1 MCIICIDLVRD
12 QISANRAL
20 KNYSE
25 NIDNFDDKHSRRILE
40 LISLKRAKKDE
51 EKNTEEKAEADG

>member
-25 NIDNFDDKHSRRILE
+25 NIDNFDDKHSRKILE
-40 LISLKRAKKDE
+40 LISLKRAKEDE